1 MKTIF
6 INGGKVDKVNVS
18 HDPRGN
24 GYITMRVTGDTKAK
38 RALAELE
45 IEITH
50 VAGNSERI
58 IKRIDLKRG
67 KSNCVGTVEI
77 SVPYII
83 SNVRVIGGTVWRN
96 C

>member
-6 INGGKVDKVNVS
+6 INGGKVDKVSVSNDSRGIGNV
-18 HDPRGN
+18 
-24 GYITMRVTGDTKAK
+24 TMRVTGDTKAK

-50 VAGNSERI
+50 MTGQSERI
-58 IKRIDLKRG
+58 IKRIELKRG
-67 KSNCVGTVEI
+67 KTNCVGTVEI

-83 SNVRVIGGTVWRN
+83 SNVRVLGGTVWRN